1 MARRRRR
8 GVSRPYSV
16 VLFRR
21 QFSALQTTSP
31 WAEKPESVIVF
42 DQKETLA
49 LTLNHIAARTRID
62 FLFAFKMIFLCAA
75 LATALSISGAQGKA
89 NQGHSAR
96 KPSLASGK
104 ETFLKYCA
112 SCHGA
117 DAKGDGPAAVALNPA
132 PSDLTT
138 LAKRHHGEFPSGYVG
153 ALLKFG
159 RNLVAHGSDDMPVW
173 GSRFR
178 DLDPIKDPTGQHRVD
193 DVVAYIESLQAK

>member
-1 MARRRRR
+1 MA
-8 GVSRPYSV
+8 SH
-16 VLFRR
+16 RR
-21 QFSALQTTSP
+21 QGLWRPRVFAWFRKRFPAVQTASQR
-31 WAEKPESVIVF
+31 AEKSESVIGF
-42 DQKETLA
+42 DQKETFA
-49 LTLNHIAARTRID
+49 LTHKATAARSGMN
-62 FLFAFKMIFLCAA
+62 FVPAFKTIFLCAA
-75 LATALSISGAQGKA
+75 LAAALSISVTQGKA
-89 NQGHSAR
+89 NQEHSAR
-96 KPSLASGK
+96 KPSLTPGK

-178 DLDPIKDPTGQHRVD
+178 DLDPIKDPTGQHHVD
-193 DVVAYIESLQAK
+193 DVVAYIESLQVK

>member
-1 MARRRRR
+1 M
-8 GVSRPYSV
+8 
-16 VLFRR
+16 
-21 QFSALQTTSP
+21 
-31 WAEKPESVIVF
+31 IVF

-159 RNLVAHGSDDMPVW
+159 WDPDYHGSDDMPVW

-178 DLDPIKDPTGQHRVD
+178 DLNPIEDPTGRRRVD
-193 DVVAYIESLQAK
+193 DVVAYMEYLQAK